1 VWEGHYNE
9 REKWK
14 SELECGKQKMV
25 NKCNGRKDQYDKMAK
40 SKSFRVK

>member
-1 VWEGHYNE
+1 MWEGHYNE
-9 REKWK
+9 HEKWK

-40 SKSFRVK
+40 SKSFTVK